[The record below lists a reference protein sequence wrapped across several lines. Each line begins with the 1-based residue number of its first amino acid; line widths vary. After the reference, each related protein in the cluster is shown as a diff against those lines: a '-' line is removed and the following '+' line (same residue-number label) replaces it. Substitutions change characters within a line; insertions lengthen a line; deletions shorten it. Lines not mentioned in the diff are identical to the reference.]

1 MTATALKDSRMSLR
15 GPESGDSAQDRSDPI
30 PFLDLFAGA
39 GGLSIGLVEAGFEP
53 AGAIEIMDNAA
64 TSYEK
69 WHGLEVNRRRLEDL
83 SAGELRKWRGAVQ
96 LVAGGPPCQPWS
108 TGGLRLAENDDR
120 DGFPAMLRAL
130 RIIEPEAFLIENVA
144 GIERGGTRP
153 YFAALIQSL
162 RDLGYKVH
170 HKTLNAADFGVPQHR
185 QRTFIVGCK
194 SSGFEFPLPS
204 HGPDGDL
211 AWVAAGTCVRE
222 DPVGEANP
230 SIVTYAKRPHLRP
243 SPYDGLL
250 FNGGGRP
257 INPSQPARTILA
269 SAGGN
274 KTQFIDTEK
283 VVPAYHAQ
291 LWDAIAG
298 KPRVGYGSSVR
309 AGKVSGARRI
319 TVEESA
325 LLQSFPKAMVFHGT
339 RSAQYTLVGNA
350 VPPRLAAAVGNA
362 VRSLFVSSRP

>member
-1 MTATALKDSRMSLR
+1 MTPTAVKDKEPPLKVLEPGDPGQGHSDS
-15 GPESGDSAQDRSDPI
+15 I

-53 AGAIEIMDNAA
+53 VGAIEIMDNAA
-64 TSYEK
+64 KSYEE
-69 WHGLEVNRRRLEDL
+69 WHGLDVDRRRLEDVP
-83 SAGELRKWRGAVQ
+83 AGELRKWRGVVR

-108 TGGLRLAENDDR
+108 TGGLRLADEDDR
-120 DGFPAMLRAL
+120 DGFPAMVRAL

-144 GIERGGTRP
+144 GIERGGTRSQ
-153 YFAALIQSL
+153 FEALLQSL

-170 HKTLNAADFGVPQHR
+170 HETLNAADFGVPQHR
-185 QRTFIVGCK
+185 RRMFIVGSR
-194 SSGFEFPLPS
+194 SSGFQFPSPT
-204 HGPDGDL
+204 HGPE
-211 AWVAAGTCVRE
+211 AESPWVPASTCVKKN
-222 DPVGEANP
+222 PFGEPNP

-257 INPSQPARTILA
+257 IDPSQPARTILA

-274 KTQFIDTEK
+274 KTQFIDTEN
-283 VVPAYHAQ
+283 VVPDYHAD
-291 LWDAIAG
+291 LWDKFAG
-298 KPRVGYGSSVR
+298 KPRPDYLKSVR
-309 AGKVSGARRI
+309 LGTVPGARRI

-325 LLQSFPKAMVFHGT
+325 LLQSFPREMSFHGT
-339 RSAQYTLVGNA
+339 RSAQYTLIGNA
-350 VPPRLAAAVGNA
+350 VPPRLATAVGKA